1 MSVPFPGK
9 DVPVAENQIWTMGQT
24 WYDYFKFG
32 TLPFRRV
39 AATTT
44 NDNAA
49 AGSVGEI
56 VEYTL
61 GPTALTSGA
70 AAVNLANGAFS
81 AGDWDI
87 WGYISVSGTGATS
100 LTNYTHSVSST
111 SATHDTSAI
120 DRYDQ
125 LRFAGGWTD
134 PVINKTIGPHR
145 RSLSGSTTLYLT
157 ATATFTSTLSVASK
171 LRGRRVR

>member
-1 MSVPFPGK
+1 MANPRPDKSTPLLEPDAKSCAQAWFDFFGAPFSSSRITG
-9 DVPVAENQIWTMGQT
+9 
-24 WYDYFKFG
+24 
-32 TLPFRRV
+32 
-39 AATTT
+39 TTT
-44 NDNAA
+44 NDSAA
-49 AGSVGEI
+49 AGYIGEI
-56 VEYTL
+56 IEYTQ

-70 AAVNLANGAFS
+70 ATVNLANGAFS
-81 AGDWDI
+81 AGDWEI
-87 WGYISVSGTGATS
+87 WGYILVTGAGATS